1 MLSYYTIL
9 LCKLQ
14 YSVVVKILLIQ
25 IWLTKKYTTGV
36 FWQVKILTFCTIFTW
51 ECFFFKHFILNKIK
65 LQKIWKIKNILF
77 KTVPGVFILKL
88 TAAAKVLSNS
98 YFLIPK
104 NNYWFDLAVKSKL
117 ISVVCHSIIYHLWL
131 AITNSCILLV
141 LTFMELSST
150 THGVIYGAFKYSF
163 AILCEIVIDQGLG

>member
-1 MLSYYTIL
+1 M
-9 LCKLQ
+9 
-14 YSVVVKILLIQ
+14 
-25 IWLTKKYTTGV
+25 

-51 ECFFFKHFILNKIK
+51 ECFFFKHLILNKIK

-104 NNYWFDLAVKSKL
+104 NNYWFELAVESKL
-117 ISVVCHSIIYHLWL
+117 ISVACHSIIYHL
-131 AITNSCILLV
+131 AITRSCILLV

-150 THGVIYGAFKYSF
+150 THGVIYGVFQYRFLLVYYMKWRGSQCIYECLSSSF
-163 AILCEIVIDQGLG
+163 CWVELINF